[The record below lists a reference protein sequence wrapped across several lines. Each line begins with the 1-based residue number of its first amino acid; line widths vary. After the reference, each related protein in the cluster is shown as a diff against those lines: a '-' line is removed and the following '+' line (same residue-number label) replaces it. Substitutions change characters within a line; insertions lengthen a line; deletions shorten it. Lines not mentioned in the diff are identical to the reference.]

1 MKKLVGI
8 IGYPISHSVSPAM
21 HNAAFKHLGLDWEY
35 LPFEVKPED
44 LEKKVKGLKEKGLI
58 GFNVTLPYKE
68 AIIPLLDEVTK
79 LPKIIG
85 AVNTVK
91 NEGGNLVGYNTD
103 GAGFI
108 ESLKI
113 DAGFKKPGGKKVV
126 LLGAG
131 GAAKA
136 VAVMLASE
144 GIKELAITDID
155 LKRAEALTDYMGSYF
170 DMSVICAKPKSDELK
185 RSLKEADL
193 IINATPI
200 GMHPKE
206 DQCPIDENT
215 ELRVQSTVFDLVYN
229 PPETKLMKIAK
240 SKGAKAINGLGM
252 LVRQGAIAF
261 TIWTEKPAPVDVM
274 WKAAKEALGIK

>member
-21 HNAAFKHLGLDWEY
+21 HNAAFKILGLDWEY

-44 LEKKVKGLKEKGLI
+44 LEKKVAELREKGLI
-58 GFNVTLPYKE
+58 GFNVTIPHKE

-91 NEGGNLVGYNTD
+91 NEGGKLVGYNTD

-108 ESLKI
+108 ESLKT
-113 DAGFKKPGGKKVV
+113 DASFKAAGKKAVM
-126 LLGAG
+126 LGAG

-144 GIKELAITDID
+144 GIKELVITDID
-155 LKRAEALTDYMGSYF
+155 LEKAEALTDYVGSYF
-170 DMSVICAKPKSDELK
+170 DVSVMCAKQKSDELK
-185 RSLKEADL
+185 RALKEADL

-206 DQCPIDENT
+206 DKCPIDEKT
-215 ELRVQSTVFDLVYN
+215 EIGKQTTVFDLVYN
-229 PPETKLMKIAK
+229 PPETKLMKLAK
-240 SKGAKAINGLGM
+240 EKGARAFNGLGM

-261 TIWTEKPAPVDVM
+261 TIWTQKPAPVDVM
-274 WKAAKEALGIK
+274 WKAAKETLGIK